1 MTKTELA
8 QLALRKLG
16 VISANETPSAADDA
30 DMQATYTRLYAE
42 LLERGLATWPEATI
56 PDRIG
61 EHLANVMAGRMRP
74 QFTGEAWSPSTI
86 EAETRVAM
94 RPLLE
99 ILVMQKSQ
107 ARTKAEYY

>member
-16 VISANETPSAADDA
+16 VLSANETASAADDA

-42 LLERGLATWPEATI
+42 LLERGVAVWPETNI
-56 PDRIG
+56 PDRYA
-61 EHLANVMAGRMRP
+61 EHLANVMAARMRP
-74 QFTGEAWSPSTI
+74 QFTGEAFSTAAI
-86 EAETRVAM
+86 EAETFIAM
-94 RPLLE
+94 RPLLQ
-99 ILVMQKSQ
+99 LLTAFKSQ